1 MKPMTIFKELIL
13 LLSFLFCL
21 PACGND
27 SPGDEPGGGGDPG
40 GNTEIKALSPH
51 NRVIYEVNV
60 RNYSA
65 AGNFKGVEQD
75 LPRLKEL
82 GVDILWLMP
91 IHPIGEA
98 NRNGTLGSP
107 YAVKDYKAVHPD
119 FGTLDDLRA
128 LVAAAHE
135 ADMEIWLDWV
145 ANHTAWDHPWA
156 TEYPDYYA
164 ERDGQRPYSPEN
176 WLDVIQLDF
185 SNEAMCREMI
195 DAMKYWVQEADIDGF
210 RCDAVTY
217 VPLDFW
223 RKARAEVNR
232 LKDITWL
239 AEGDDP
245 AYMEVFD
252 LDYAWEF
259 CGRMYTFGQNGDVA
273 ALIQGCQDLYNNPHY
288 AQKSRMVFLTN
299 HDINAYEGSDNER
312 YGQWLQPLTVLAFT
326 IYDMP
331 LIYNG
336 QEIGMNQRMGLFDKD
351 NVQWTPVNTTMNTL
365 IRQMTRLK
373 RTQPAL
379 EGGPNRGSLTRQQ
392 VGNDQVYAYTRKK
405 GNNKVVIFL
414 NFASQSTTF
423 GLNGT
428 TVAGKYTDFLTGEE
442 KELTSSSSFTIP
454 ANGYAI
460 FVR

>member
-1 MKPMTIFKELIL
+1 MMIFKEFAL
-13 LLSFLFCL
+13 LLSLLCCL
-21 PACGND
+21 PACDND
-27 SPGDEPGGGGDPG
+27 SPGDKPGGGEDPG
-40 GNTEIKALSPH
+40 GNAEIQAISPY

-65 AGNFKGVEQD
+65 TGDFKGVEQD

-91 IHPIGEA
+91 IHPIGEV

-107 YAVKDYKAVHPD
+107 YAVKDYKAAHPD

-156 TEYPDYYA
+156 AEHPDYYA

-176 WLDVIQLDF
+176 WMDVIQLDF
-185 SNEAMCREMI
+185 GNEAMCREMI
-195 DAMKYWVQEADIDGF
+195 DAMKFWVQEADIDGF
-210 RCDAVTY
+210 RCDAATY

-223 RKARAEVNR
+223 KKAHTEVNR
-232 LKDITWL
+232 IKEITWL

-259 CGRMYTFGQNGDVA
+259 CGRLYGFGQNGDVA
-273 ALIQGCQDLYNNPHY
+273 ALIQACQDLYNHASY
-288 AQKSRMVFLTN
+288 AKKSRMVFLTN
-299 HDINAYEGSDNER
+299 HDINAYEGSENER

-326 IYDMP
+326 IYDTP

-336 QEIGMNQRMGLFDKD
+336 QEVGMGQRMGLFDLDK
-351 NVQWTPVNTTMNTL
+351 VQWTPVNTPVQEL

-379 EGGPNRGSLTRQQ
+379 EGGPGRGSLTRQQ
-392 VGNDQVYAYTRKK
+392 TGNDYVYGYTRKK
-405 GNNKVVIFL
+405 GDHEVIVFL
-414 NFASQSTTF
+414 NFASQTNLIR
-423 GLNGT
+423 LNGT
-428 TVAGKYTDFLTGEE
+428 TVSGTYTNFLTGEE
-442 KELTSSSSFTIP
+442 EELSVSSSLTIP

-460 FVR
+460 FVK